1 MQVNGGMVERFG
13 GNNNMSD
20 DEIYEYLVA
29 NSKIKRTPKAI
40 MTEEEFKNSYSS
52 SMMNEKWKWPQV
64 GDKVRFKSAEGV
76 FYPHF
81 TNVIQFAKDNLKVG
95 ETYTIRNCEVY
106 SSWCAVWLEE
116 IEGDHFFHLSMFEW
130 PIKEETNE

>member
-1 MQVNGGMVERFG
+1 MNKEQFQQTYGESRPWEWP
-13 GNNNMSD
+13 
-20 DEIYEYLVA
+20 EI
-29 NSKIKRTPKAI
+29 
-40 MTEEEFKNSYSS
+40 
-52 SMMNEKWKWPQV
+52 
-64 GDKVRFKSAEGV
+64 GDKVRFQGADGM
-76 FYPHF
+76 FYPHY

-95 ETYTIRNCEVY
+95 EIYTVRNCEVY